1 MKLFPQNRNE
11 LSQYL
16 EKPILQ
22 KNIEFEIIFGKDDRN
37 NPVTKPSFLKLI
49 QECKEQYMFLKE
61 TTDLDIRVELGP
73 KQISNVRATI
83 SGLDD
88 IKQYCKTDNLDAIS
102 NKVFIQKK
110 KYTERGKDTLFPS
123 LKDITNNLRL
133 NLKKEIPLEEMIYL

>member
-61 TTDLDIRVELGP
+61 TTD
-73 KQISNVRATI
+73 
-83 SGLDD
+83 
-88 IKQYCKTDNLDAIS
+88 
-102 NKVFIQKK
+102 
-110 KYTERGKDTLFPS
+110 
-123 LKDITNNLRL
+123 
-133 NLKKEIPLEEMIYL
+133 